1 MTERHIKNKDKLYAI
16 FTPRQNL
23 VNSIVMRNPTVE
35 ETPGEDTVWCH
46 IMLKVSVN
54 VFLKHIN
61 AYISPVAINT

>member
-1 MTERHIKNKDKLYAI
+1 M
-16 FTPRQNL
+16 QNL
-23 VNSIVMRNPTVE
+23 VNSIVMRNPTVEETPGEDTVE